1 MDPHCL
7 WHAVLWNLDICHTQH
22 SPVHRVQTHGASNRD
37 THLYSPHNIS
47 SVHLTTTTYVRRSER
62 ITSDMRRGRT
72 TPQDSAFS
80 SPTPAPTPG
89 MTLLTLFSLLARN
102 LGVYVFRKIIR
113 RHCFTVYTCYR
124 PVQPRSYVLRFEG
137 HNIFL
142 GGNIFVLLHVRTNY
156 FINFQRLTGQHIAS
170 CLFSV

>member
-1 MDPHCL
+1 
-7 WHAVLWNLDICHTQH
+7 
-22 SPVHRVQTHGASNRD
+22 
-37 THLYSPHNIS
+37 
-47 SVHLTTTTYVRRSER
+47 
-62 ITSDMRRGRT
+62 MRRGRT

-170 CLFSV
+170 CLFSVWSHTICVCTGMLRAVVSQVGRRTPVPFSNFWKRWPFPEKVSYQN